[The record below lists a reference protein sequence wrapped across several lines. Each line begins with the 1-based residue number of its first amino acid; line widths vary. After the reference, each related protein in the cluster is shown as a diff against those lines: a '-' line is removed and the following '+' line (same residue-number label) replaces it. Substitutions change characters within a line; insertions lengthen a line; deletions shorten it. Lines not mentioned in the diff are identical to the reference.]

1 MPTRNGGS
9 SSNQSLKSDLTS
21 AGFGQAELLGSI
33 TQANG
38 AKDKEKE
45 NIFRELRAGQSD
57 RMFESVTFP
66 EAVKNLMGKSL
77 AFEQSGYIIQALSLS
92 SREQVLSD
100 DDFEVVTKTME
111 KQLGLAENLIDF
123 ANGNIGY
130 SVITDAG
137 AFPKGGR
144 QNPDKIAR
152 LQSASFDMYEAGTKI
167 TKAIEDYKEARDMSD
182 TKMLKN
188 PTGTSLF
195 GRASRDL
202 ENAMIDFREARN
214 KLTLGG

>member
-21 AGFGQAELLGSI
+21 AGRGQAELLGSI

-77 AFEQSGYIIQALSLS
+77 AFEQSGYIIQALETKELALS
-92 SREQVLSD
+92 N
-100 DDFEVVTKTME
+100 DDFEVITKARDS
-111 KQLGLAENLIDF
+111 QLGLAENLIDF

-152 LQSASFDMYEAGTKI
+152 LQSAAEDMYEAGDRI
-167 TKAIEDYKEARDMSD
+167 TKGLKQYSEARDMSD
-182 TKMLKN
+182 SQMLRR
-188 PTGTSLF
+188 PDGTALL
-195 GRASRDL
+195 GRASKDVL
-202 ENAMIDFREARN
+202 NAMIDFREARN